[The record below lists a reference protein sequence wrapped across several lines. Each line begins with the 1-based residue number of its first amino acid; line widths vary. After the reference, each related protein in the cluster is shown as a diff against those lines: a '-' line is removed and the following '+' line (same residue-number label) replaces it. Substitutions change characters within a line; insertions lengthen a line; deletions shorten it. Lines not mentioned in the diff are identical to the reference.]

1 MSSIAENVYRVRE
14 RIANACARAGRD
26 TESVRLI
33 AVTKFVD
40 TARIADA
47 VEAGITETGENR
59 AQDFSQKLT
68 FFKQNGCTPHFIG
81 QLQTNKIKY
90 VCGEA
95 ALIHSVDRLPLA
107 ESLSDRAQK
116 LGITQD
122 ILIQVNIGAESQKG
136 GVDVSA
142 ALELLGRVEEL
153 PGLKCRG
160 LMCVPPVSE
169 GDAVRP
175 YFAAMR
181 ELLGRARTAYPS
193 MELTELSMGMTH
205 DYEQAI
211 LEGATMVRVG
221 TGIFGPR
228 IV

>member
-1 MSSIAENVYRVRE
+1 MTDIAQNVKLVRE
-14 RIANACARAGRD
+14 RIAEACIRAGREPD
-26 TESVRLI
+26 AVRLI

-40 TARIADA
+40 TARIAEA
-47 VEAGITETGENR
+47 VAAGVSETGENR

-107 ESLSDRAQK
+107 EGLSDRAQK

-142 ALELLGRVEEL
+142 ALELLGRTAEL
-153 PGLKCRG
+153 PGLECRG
-160 LMCVPPVSE
+160 LMCVPPVST
-169 GDAVRP
+169 GDEARP

-181 ELLGRARTAYPS
+181 ELLARARTAYPS
-193 MELTELSMGMTH
+193 LKLTELSMGMTH

-211 LEGATMVRVG
+211 AEGATMVRVG

-228 IV
+228 IN